1 MQQEFSEGDKE
12 RYESYLKIH
21 LKKDQLEASLSD
33 QIEALQKRDRNKWF
47 HLLVNIAA
55 ILLFGYSFY
64 YDLTQLSNTFFIII
78 AVIFGVNV
86 VLIFYQKRQIKELIE
101 YLSWKQHE

>member
-1 MQQEFSEGDKE
+1 MHEEFSEEDRE

-21 LKKDQLEASLSD
+21 LKNDQLQTSIGQ

-47 HLLVNIAA
+47 HLIINIAA

-78 AVIFGVNV
+78 AVIFAVNV
-86 VLIFYQKRQIKELIE
+86 VLIFYQKRQIRELIE
-101 YLSWKQHE
+101 YLSRKQHE